1 MLRKGHTKMYILNV
15 TLGEKLSQYLQILD
29 RVVKVLPEKK
39 IFCKNLRNFMPLL
52 QGMLQQNIS

>member
-15 TLGEKLSQYLQILD
+15 TLGEKLSRYLQILD

-39 IFCKNLRNFMPLL
+39 NFL
-52 QGMLQQNIS
+52 